1 MQESR
6 RRFKDWVRSEEVR
19 KEGGEGVE
27 VSHVSVGDGVP
38 LWVWRGTT
46 DIPAA
51 SPKTVFERIWY
62 QRSVPF
68 QYLNV
73 WFQNLTLHHH

>member
-1 MQESR
+1 M
-6 RRFKDWVRSEEVR
+6 RSEDVR
-19 KEGGEGVE
+19 GEGGEGVE

-46 DIPAA
+46 DIHA

-62 QRSVPF
+62 QRYVSHSITYIPGSKT
-68 QYLNV
+68 Y
-73 WFQNLTLHHH
+73 